1 MIGSDRGANIELW
14 ARVPRLG
21 RSVTIHHNS
30 LQSALEAARIG
41 RWISERRP
49 GTAWQG
55 GGRSRPG
62 LGRRLTTTPPGEA
75 WASRARQPYPRGL
88 LLPESADGQWF
99 ERTAG
104 GEPLLA
110 VEQIGDEFDGMRA
123 GLHLGK
129 PARR

>member
-30 LQSALEAARIG
+30 LQSSLEAARIG

-75 WASRARQPYPRGL
+75 WASRARQSYPRGL
-88 LLPESADGQWF
+88 LHGRVFLG
-99 ERTAG
+99 AG
-104 GEPLLA
+104 LRALAAPLL
-110 VEQIGDEFDGMRA
+110 GTGGR
-123 GLHLGK
+123 GGGH
-129 PARR
+129 